1 MNPIN
6 KNAYFESRKAVGKKF
21 AHQLEYMK
29 DKKVVIL
36 AVSPGGLIIAAE
48 IAKLL
53 ESELGML
60 QLKHVKI
67 PGDADL
73 GVINNVGGFTYGQA
87 ITKGEIEEFNIEY
100 RNSIEA
106 GKMNA
111 MHDLHVMS
119 SAGDLETKKFENKN
133 VIIVSDMARTGTS
146 IKAALD
152 FLHHTTL
159 KSVTMV
165 VAVAQPVAVDI
176 MHRYSDKVLCLHA
189 TDKEFGSDHYFADNS
204 IPDSDDITRILSR
217 SVQL

>member
-21 AHQLEYMK
+21 AGQLKSLK
-29 DKKVVIL
+29 DEKVAII
-36 AVSPGGLIIAAE
+36 AVSPGGLIIASE
-48 IAKLL
+48 IAKFLD
-53 ESELGML
+53 SELGML

-73 GVINNVGGFTYGQA
+73 GVINNIGGFTYGQN

-106 GKMNA
+106 GKLNA

-119 SAGDLETKKFENKN
+119 NSGALDPSIFSNKN

-146 IKAALD
+146 LQAALD
-152 FLHHTTL
+152 FLHHTTV
-159 KSVTMV
+159 KSITMV
-165 VAVAQPVAVDI
+165 AAVAQPLAVDI
-176 MHRYSDKVLCLHA
+176 MHRNSDKVLCLHA
-189 TDKEFGSDHYFADNS
+189 TDKEFSSDHYFADNS
-204 IPDSDDITRILSR
+204 IPDSDDITKLLSR
-217 SVQL
+217 SV